1 MNISDLWHAF
11 VWPILLISLRT
22 FYPYIKS
29 KGNKSFELQTLLIA
43 FVLGWFLYLIIGF
56 RIGSEIFYKYLQL
69 WYSGTLRLVTMLEK
83 KTFIT
88 LAASLSLLI
97 ILSFLIKLSFL
108 KCVSDGDEESF
119 SFVSGFLYTCFWDE
133 IFLMDAKYKPHT
145 EHNHSLIPSWTEGQL

>member
-29 KGNKSFELQTLLIA
+29 KENKSFELQTLLIA

-83 KTFIT
+83 KNVHYIGC
-88 LAASLSLLI
+88 LI
-97 ILSFLIKLSFL
+97 IIVNNFIIFDKIIIFKVCLWWWWGVI
-108 KCVSDGDEESF
+108 
-119 SFVSGFLYTCFWDE
+119 FVCFW
-133 IFLMDAKYKPHT
+133 IFVHLLLRWDFLDGC
-145 EHNHSLIPSWTEGQL
+145 EV